1 MLVIRELFS
10 EGDEAVSEII
20 CFCVHLLMGVFR
32 LSICCFISFLIRRAR
47 VDDSSPDHSEP

>member
-20 CFCVHLLMGVFR
+20 CFCVHLLMGGVQTLHLLFH
-32 LSICCFISFLIRRAR
+32 LLF
-47 VDDSSPDHSEP
+47 D